1 MTRGSGKPTKL
12 CCIVSLTNDVA
23 HWSVLPHPR
32 RLVPQ
37 PTSPTNGLSGTAPWI
52 HLDCR
57 ADQARPSHVFLV
69 CRPSKLVPLTIVQV
83 RLVAYDLAGRLWF
96 FFLALVF
103 PSLSGK
109 CGALL
114 VFFPRENRP
123 RLRFPR
129 QKKLASLGYWR
140 VEVVQVRLVAYDL
153 AGRLWFFFPPCSR
166 STPMLHVIYR
176 LTFILYILAP

>member
-83 RLVAYDLAGRLWF
+83 RLIAYDLAGRLWF
-96 FFLALVF
+96 FPTLF
-103 PSLSGK
+103 PIDT
-109 CGALL
+109 
-114 VFFPRENRP
+114 
-123 RLRFPR
+123 
-129 QKKLASLGYWR
+129 Y
-140 VEVVQVRLVAYDL
+140 VACYI
-153 AGRLWFFFPPCSR
+153 S
-166 STPMLHVIYR
+166 SYIYP
-176 LTFILYILAP
+176 LYISTID

>member
-96 FFLALVF
+96 LFLVLVFLFVWEMRRSSCFFL
-103 PSLSGK
+103 
-109 CGALL
+109 
-114 VFFPRENRP
+114 RENRP
-123 RLRFPR
+123 RLRLDR
-129 QKKLASLGYWR
+129 QKN
-140 VEVVQVRLVAYDL
+140 
-153 AGRLWFFFPPCSR
+153 
-166 STPMLHVIYR
+166 
-176 LTFILYILAP
+176 